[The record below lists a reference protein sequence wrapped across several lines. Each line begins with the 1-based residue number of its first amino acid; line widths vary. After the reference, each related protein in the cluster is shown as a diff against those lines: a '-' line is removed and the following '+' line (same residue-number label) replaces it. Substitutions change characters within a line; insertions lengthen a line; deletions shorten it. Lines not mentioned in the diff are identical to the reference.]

1 MKIIAIIPAR
11 GGSKRIRG
19 KNVMSIGGAPLV
31 AHSIRHCLA
40 ARQVDE
46 TYVTSDDEAIL
57 KLTAEMGATPV
68 ARPLELAGDTCTSES
83 ALIHVLDWRREQG
96 LPDPD
101 YLVFLQATSP
111 VRRLDDIDRAI
122 DTLRKQGADSL
133 FSATINKALIWAS
146 NDGQLTPINY
156 NFHQR
161 RREQDMAIQY
171 RENGSIYVLRPSV
184 LRENNNRLGGK
195 MTVYEMDTLSSF
207 QIDEPIDV
215 EICDFILRRPEFR
228 FPPRWPQKIGLL
240 AFDFDGVMTDNAA
253 WVDQEGVES
262 VRCWRSDGLGISR
275 LRKLGVPML
284 ILSTE
289 ANKVVAARAAK
300 LKIECIQDVP
310 DKAKALR
317 EICQSRNI
325 PLEEVIFVGNDTNDL
340 PALSIAGLPV
350 AVGDSH
356 PDVLR
361 IASLILRERG
371 GHGAVRELCDLLAD
385 HLEKQRPS

>member
-11 GGSKRIRG
+11 GGSKRIVG
-19 KNVMSIGGAPLV
+19 KNLMPIGGAPLV
-31 AHSIRHCLA
+31 AHSIRHCLVA
-40 ARQVDE
+40 KQVDE
-46 TYVTSDDEAIL
+46 TYVTSDDEQIL
-57 KLTAEMGATPV
+57 KLTAELGATPV
-68 ARPLELAGDTCTSES
+68 LRPPELAGDTCTSES

-96 LPDPD
+96 KEDPD
-101 YLVFLQATSP
+101 LIVFLQPTSP

-122 DTLRKQGADSL
+122 NTLKKQGADSL
-133 FSATINKALIWAS
+133 FSGTINKALIWAV
-146 NDGQLTPINY
+146 NDGAPSSINY

-171 RENGSIYVLRPSV
+171 RENGSLYVFRPSI
-184 LRENNNRLGGK
+184 LREHNNRLGGK
-195 MTVYEMDTLSSF
+195 MTVYEMDSLSSF

-215 EICDFILRRPEFR
+215 EICDFVLRRPEFR
-228 FPPRWPQKIGLL
+228 FPPRWPKKVSLV

-253 WVDQEGVES
+253 WVDQEGIES
-262 VRCWRSDGLGISR
+262 VRCWRSDGLGIRR
-275 LRKLGVPML
+275 LQKLGVPML

-289 ANKVVAARAAK
+289 ANKVVATRAAK
-300 LKIECIQDVP
+300 LKIECVQNVT
-310 DKAKALR
+310 DKAQALR
-317 EICQSRNI
+317 ALCQERNI

-340 PALSIAGLPV
+340 PALELAGLPV

-361 IASLILRERG
+361 VAGLILRERG

-385 HLEKQRPS
+385 HLEKK